1 MKKLIIAASAA
12 ACIIASPAMAQNV
25 GDFSGFKGGVVAGYD
40 NADFGTVFIGSER
53 FDLKNAK
60 GLLYGI
66 NIGYDR
72 QTGKFVYG
80 VEFEATDSAADVDDR
95 FLGQIEMGRE
105 LYAGG
110 RIGFVVSKNA
120 LIYGKVG
127 YADARLRTVGSQAIN
142 LDGFKVGA
150 GVEYKFKK
158 NLFVRAEYRYSE
170 LDRSLKRNQGVL
182 GFGIQF

>member
-1 MKKLIIAASAA
+1 MASSAT
-12 ACIIASPAMAQNV
+12 AQEI
-25 GDFSGFKGGVVAGYD
+25 GDFSGFKGTIIAGYD
-40 NADFGTVFIGSER
+40 NADFGSFINGDGS
-53 FDLKNAK
+53 FDLKNAQ

-66 NIGYDR
+66 NFGYDR

-80 VEFEATDSAADVDDR
+80 VELEATDSAADVNDR

-127 YADARLRTVGSQAIN
+127 YADARLRTVGFQAIN
-142 LDGFKVGA
+142 LDGFRVGS
-150 GVEYKFKK
+150 GVEYKLKK
-158 NLFVRAEYRYSE
+158 NLFVRAEYRYSD
-170 LDRSLKRNQGVL
+170 LGRGLKRNQGVM